1 MFNSIHDDGLN
12 PKFVYLSPVFLDELS
27 RDGSLPHERLAT
39 HISNAVDAFH
49 TGEGRG
55 KHCKGDEVNVVRD
68 LTVEY
73 LSPVTTAGTLRIDAW
88 LEHLDESTC
97 TYGFLCSSEDQLKP
111 YARGE
116 RTLVKLDPELRRPA
130 TWSHDFV
137 EEQSKLLRTLH
148 AYA

>member
-1 MFNSIHDDGLN
+1 MINSILDDGLN
-12 PKFVYLSPVFLDELS
+12 PKFVYLSPVFFDELTPE
-27 RDGSLPHERLAT
+27 GSLPHDRLAI
-39 HISNAVDAFH
+39 HIGNAVDAFH

-55 KHCKGDEVNVVRD
+55 KHCAGDELNVVRD

-73 LSPVTTAGTLRIDAW
+73 LTPVTAAGTLRIDVW
-88 LEHLDESTC
+88 LEHLDEFSC
-97 TYGFLCSSEDQLKP
+97 SYGFLCSSEDQLRP

-130 TWSHDFV
+130 TWSQDFV
-137 EEQSKLLRTLH
+137 EEQSKLLRSLH